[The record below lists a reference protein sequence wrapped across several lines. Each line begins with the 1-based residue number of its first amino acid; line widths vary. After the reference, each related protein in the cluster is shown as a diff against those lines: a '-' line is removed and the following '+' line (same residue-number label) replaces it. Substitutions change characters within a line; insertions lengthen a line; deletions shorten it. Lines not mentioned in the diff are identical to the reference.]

1 MTTACRKAPDP
12 SDPVRQRNETSG
24 DIRHRSEL
32 LYGFVRFAETFAQ
45 GKPHEQK
52 ADDADFY
59 VMSEIDAKLREMRLK
74 VLEQKKD

>member
-1 MTTACRKAPDP
+1 MYALLNNPQAA
-12 SDPVRQRNETSG
+12 VYQF
-24 DIRHRSEL
+24 EL
-32 LYGFVRFAETFAQ
+32 A
-45 GKPHEQK
+45 QK